1 MPMPLDDDEL
11 NAAEQDFW
19 DFVPAVYAKSVQEAE
34 EYRELLEDRD
44 IPAMVGSEDD
54 AAQDLS
60 PERSARRAGLARGV
74 PVLVP
79 ESLLDE
85 ASEVIAERE
94 DLDEFDAEEDDTEE
108 DESEDQDEPLDL
120 EDEELEEEDLE
131 EQTID
136 QEEIAEPVD
145 QTGEESDELDE
156 EGADEEE
163 PK

>member
-1 MPMPLDDDEL
+1 MPLDDDEL

-34 EYRELLEDRD
+34 EYLELLKDRGIRARVGGEDGE
-44 IPAMVGSEDD
+44 P
-54 AAQDLS
+54 QDL
-60 PERSARRAGLARGV
+60 PPDRPARRAARARGV

-79 ESLLDE
+79 ETLLDE

-108 DESEDQDEPLDL
+108 DQEESEEQDEPLDL

-131 EQTID
+131 EQTIE

-145 QTGEESDELDE
+145 QTEEESDELDE

-163 PK
+163 R